1 MVMREAVCL
10 RRLGGRRCEEVRF
23 GRFLANRKVTAERL
37 LEGWNEQT
45 APAARGRHVLAI
57 QDTTE
62 LNFRTTP
69 TRRRGLGEIGKG
81 GGHGAL
87 LHAML
92 ALDADTG
99 LCLGLVAGQIW
110 TRRGRVSLAHGKR
123 PLAQKESQR
132 WLSTAAQAKTV
143 LSAAASVTVIAD
155 RESDIY
161 AEWATLPSPGF
172 HLLTRVMHDRALS
185 DGSSLYAAAERL
197 APADRAIV
205 ELPARAPHR
214 AARRTQLTLRFGPIK
229 VRRPRS
235 NPGAPDLPASVALN
249 LVEVVEMQPPDG
261 VEPVHWRL
269 LTTHAIPDAASAWR
283 IVNWY
288 KARWTIEQLFRVL
301 KSQGLKLEDSQLDT
315 ADRLIKLTA
324 IAAKAAALTLQLVQA
339 RHGRDTQPANL
350 AFAPAEIGALDALNP
365 SVEGKTRLQK
375 NPHPRHSL
383 PWAAW
388 IIARLGG
395 WDGYP
400 SSKPPGPVTFH
411 HGLQY
416 FRAFATGWACKNVCM
431 P

>member
-1 MVMREAVCL
+1 
-10 RRLGGRRCEEVRF
+10 
-23 GRFLANRKVTAERL
+23 
-37 LEGWNEQT
+37 
-45 APAARGRHVLAI
+45 
-57 QDTTE
+57 
-62 LNFRTTP
+62 
-69 TRRRGLGEIGKG
+69 
-81 GGHGAL
+81 
-87 LHAML
+87 ML
-92 ALDADTG
+92 ALEADTG
-99 LCLGLVAGQIW
+99 LCLGLVAGRIW
-110 TRRGRVSLAHGKR
+110 TRQGRVGLPHGKR

-172 HLLTRVMHDRALS
+172 HLITRVMHDRALS
-185 DGSSLYAAAERL
+185 DGSGLYAAGERL
-197 APADRAIV
+197 APADTASV
-205 ELPARAPHR
+205 EMPARPPHR
-214 AARRTQLTLRFGPIK
+214 AARRAQLTLRFGPISL
-229 VRRPRS
+229 RRPRT
-235 NPGAPDLPASVALN
+235 NPGAPGLPASVALN
-249 LVEVVEMQPPDG
+249 LVEAVEMQPPEG

-269 LTTHAIPDAASAWR
+269 LTTHDVTDAASAWR

-315 ADRLIKLTA
+315 ADRLIKLIA

-339 RHGRDTQPANL
+339 RHGRDAQAAGL
-350 AFAPAEIGALDALNP
+350 AFAPAEIAALDALNP
-365 SVEGKTRLQK
+365 GVEGKTPLQK

-383 PWAAW
+383 SWAAW

-400 SSKPPGPVTFH
+400 SSKPPGPITFH
-411 HGLQY
+411 HGLRY
-416 FRAFATGWACKNVCM
+416 FRAFAAGWKIKNVCM